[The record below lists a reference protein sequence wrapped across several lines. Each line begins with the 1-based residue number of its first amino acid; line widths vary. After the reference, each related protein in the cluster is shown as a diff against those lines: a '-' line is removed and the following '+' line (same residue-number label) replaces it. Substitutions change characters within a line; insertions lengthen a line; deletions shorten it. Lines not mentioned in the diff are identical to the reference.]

1 MFLFF
6 SNKSLTYHHLCLAD
20 PEFQAEMK
28 KLTDSPQFK
37 KMQEKSEDIMEGLE
51 QDPVKLKM
59 LQKQMEDMMGK

>member
-1 MFLFF
+1 
-6 SNKSLTYHHLCLAD
+6 
-20 PEFQAEMK
+20 MK